1 MDMAM
6 ILSIATTLVTM
17 KGTPQKI
24 KQYTNCTNQGAQ
36 IDYEP
41 WFNSFSKT
49 HVGHVLAN
57 YTMDATKIDLR
68 VGSNI

>member
-1 MDMAM
+1 MDVTR
-6 ILSIATTLVTM
+6 ILSIAT
-17 KGTPQKI
+17 KR
-24 KQYTNCTNQGAQ
+24 YTNCTNQGAQ
-36 IDYEP
+36 IDSKP
-41 WFNSFSKT
+41 WFNSFRKT